1 MSCKLY
7 CGGCACHVFPPCNH
21 CVEGHNQVMN
31 SETIDQFLDGIEKVC
46 QKHLYSKLT
55 GNTCEA
61 LKIDLTDYF
70 TTFLNDLNLIAP
82 KVEVYM
88 MPPSIGVRYLCP
100 VRKDAINW
108 SEWLDRVEAGLYG

>member
-1 MSCKLY
+1 
-7 CGGCACHVFPPCNH
+7 
-21 CVEGHNQVMN
+21 MN